1 MEKFYKAKYR
11 YKKCSN
17 DYVQNKSDLLGNEL
31 NYNNVIDDLKEFWKQ
46 NGIKNFLR
54 TSALNGFGIQ
64 ESMEYL
70 INEIIKLNELGE
82 INDNNGDNRE
92 TIAID
97 DKPRIIRGKSN
108 GCC

>member
-1 MEKFYKAKYR
+1 MII
-11 YKKCSN
+11 
-17 DYVQNKSDLLGNEL
+17 VQNKCDLLGEVL
-31 NYNNVIDDLKEFWKQ
+31 NYNNGIDDELKEFGRQ
-46 NGIKNFLR
+46 NGIKNCFR

-64 ESMEYL
+64 KSMEYL
-70 INEIIKLNELGE
+70 INEIIKQNDFGE
-82 INDNNGDNRE
+82 NGDNNGNNRE

>member
-1 MEKFYKAKYR
+1 MII
-11 YKKCSN
+11 
-17 DYVQNKSDLLGNEL
+17 VQNKCDLLGEDL
-31 NYNNVIDDLKEFWKQ
+31 NYNNGIDDELKEFGRQ
-46 NGIKNFLR
+46 NGIKNCFR

-64 ESMEYL
+64 ESMKYL
-70 INEIIKLNELGE
+70 INEIIKQNDFGE
-82 INDNNGDNRE
+82 NGDNNGNNRE